1 MINFSDLITYHPET
15 IEQILISDLHLPLIK
30 PVAND
35 LGQAFLAHAF
45 LKLLDSC
52 LTLPNFQKLV
62 ILGDWFEAWLG
73 DDVAKMPD
81 IQASLSPMLK
91 KLRQLSQNNCEI
103 LVMVG
108 NRDFLL
114 GQEFCDSFGG
124 KLIQE
129 PFYFNLKNLTIRL
142 EHGDALCTDDKK
154 YQRFRNVIQHP
165 LTKKLLL
172 TLPIK
177 KREQIAHNLRQKSK
191 TNNAKKSLQIM
202 DVNTFAVERALQNC
216 DILLHGHTHRPAV
229 HAINDKQRIVLGD
242 WRIKD
247 NQVVAEIG
255 VVADGKLALVSF
267 TAT

>member
-1 MINFSDLITYHPET
+1 MINFSELITYQADEIST
-15 IEQILISDLHLPLIK
+15 VLISDLHLNPFEPAPNRLE
-30 PVAND
+30 
-35 LGQAFLAHAF
+35 QAFLA
-45 LKLLDSC
+45 LLDK
-52 LTLPNFQKLV
+52 LIVLPHLKQLF

-73 DDVAKMPD
+73 DDVAETE
-81 IQASLSPMLK
+81 LLRNWFEPMINRLQ
-91 KLRQLSQNNCEI
+91 QLNHNGCQI
-103 LVMVG
+103 YVMHG
-108 NRDFLL
+108 NRDFLI
-114 GQEFCDSFGG
+114 GQKFCDKFGG
-124 KLIQE
+124 KLIKE
-129 PFYFNLKNLTIRL
+129 PFYFRLDNKTIRL

-154 YQRFRNVIQHP
+154 YQRFRKIIQNP
-165 LTKKLLL
+165 LTKRLLL

-191 TNNAKKSLQIM
+191 TDNAKKSLQIM
-202 DVNTFAVERALQNC
+202 DVNTFAVERTLQNC

-247 NQVVAEIG
+247 NQLVAEIG